1 MLKMRI
7 NLKLN
12 FAGVTRK
19 KQSAKERVLK
29 RSGAIVRGIMR
40 RMIKKRKKKSEP
52 GNPPHSHVENGG
64 IKNLIHWFYDPWK
77 QTVVIGPEIDPSK
90 PNVNPVPGVLN
101 AGGLT
106 MVRTSKDRQKKGGPK
121 RVLARIRPRPYR
133 DEALDRFKHTYPEL
147 WRDCI
152 R

>member
-1 MLKMRI
+1 MLKIRT
-7 NLKLN
+7 NLKIN
-12 FAGVTRK
+12 FAGVTKK

-40 RMIKKRKKKSEP
+40 RMIKKRKKNSQP
-52 GNPPHSHVENGG
+52 GSPPHSHVESGG
-64 IKNLIHWFYDPWK
+64 IKNLIHWFYDPLR

-106 MVRTSKDRQKKGGPK
+106 MVRTSKDRQKKGGPN
-121 RVLARIRPRPYR
+121 RVLARIKPRPYR
-133 DEALDRFKHTYPEL
+133 DEALNRFKTTYPEL